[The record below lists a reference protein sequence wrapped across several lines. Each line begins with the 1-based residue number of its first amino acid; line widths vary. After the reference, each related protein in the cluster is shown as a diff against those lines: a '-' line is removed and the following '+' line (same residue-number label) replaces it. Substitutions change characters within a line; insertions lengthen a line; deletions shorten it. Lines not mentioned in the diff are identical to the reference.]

1 MQLTDAHTFVV
12 QLVAMLD
19 VEQVADNSHTSWC
32 GWHRDWHACG
42 CGAFDRVGRMA
53 EHGDELRQAAESK
66 PSGLDQARA
75 FVWRHRTFFA
85 PLVGILAA
93 KLCPLLGWAAGPCAI
108 VGDAL
113 HGSLTP

>member
-1 MQLTDAHTFVV
+1 MQLTNPHTLVV

-19 VEQVADNSHTSWC
+19 VKQVADDSHTSWC
-32 GWHRDWHACG
+32 GWHRDWHSCD
-42 CGAFDRVGRMA
+42 CGAFHKVSGMA
-53 EHGDELRQAAESK
+53 EHGDELREAADGK
-66 PSGLDQARA
+66 PSGLDKARS
-75 FVWRHRTFFA
+75 FLWRHRRFFA

-113 HGSLTP
+113 RGSLTP

>member
-1 MQLTDAHTFVV
+1 V
-12 QLVAMLD
+12 QLVAVLD
-19 VEQVADNSHTSWC
+19 VEALMTD
-32 GWHRDWHACG
+32 
-42 CGAFDRVGRMA
+42 
-53 EHGDELRQAAESK
+53 HGDELREAAEGK
-66 PSGLDQARA
+66 PSGLDRARS

-113 HGSLTP
+113 RGSLTP

>member
-1 MQLTDAHTFVV
+1 MQLADAETFVV

-19 VEQVADNSHTSWC
+19 VEQVADDS
-32 GWHRDWHACG
+32 HACD

-53 EHGDELRQAAESK
+53 EHGDELRDAAEAK
-66 PSGLDQARA
+66 PSSSVEKARA

-113 HGSLTP
+113 RGSLTP